1 MKRTEL
7 LEVERVVESISA
19 CESDDCRSYWT
30 LNIRQVAGRTAEDA
44 GMTLGTSASFAL
56 TLSVD
61 YVRRA
66 IRFKL
71 AIYRRRILQ
80 KYLQGVAT

>member
-1 MKRTEL
+1 VKRTEL
-7 LEVERVVESISA
+7 LELERVVESISA
-19 CESDDCRSYWT
+19 CESDDYRSYWT

-56 TLSVD
+56 SVD
-61 YVRRA
+61 YVRWA

-71 AIYRRRILQ
+71 AIYRRRIL
-80 KYLQGVAT
+80 

>member
-1 MKRTEL
+1 VKRTEL
-7 LEVERVVESISA
+7 LELERVVESISA
-19 CESDDCRSYWT
+19 CESDDYRSYWT

-56 TLSVD
+56 SVD